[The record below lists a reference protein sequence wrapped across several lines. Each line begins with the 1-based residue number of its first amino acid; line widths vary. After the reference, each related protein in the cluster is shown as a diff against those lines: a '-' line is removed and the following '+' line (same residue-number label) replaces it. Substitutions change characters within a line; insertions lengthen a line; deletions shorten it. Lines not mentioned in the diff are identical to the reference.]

1 MFKDLNASELWA
13 CANLRWSLGIGDP
26 TVAGWV
32 TVGSYGLCILLAAL
46 ILRREAPATER
57 LFWGVILVMMVLLGI
72 NKQLDLQT
80 LLTAA
85 GRCIARDHGWY
96 RERRA
101 FQADFIRALLAATAI
116 LLSIG
121 LWLLRRHLR
130 RNGLALLGLAFV
142 AGFVAIRA
150 ISFHHFDAFINSRT
164 LLNLRF
170 NFVLENAGLL
180 LIAVNAV
187 ALLRRP
193 PARG

>member
-1 MFKDLNASELWA
+1 MFEDLDASALWA
-13 CANLRWSLGIGDP
+13 CANQRWSLGVGDP

-32 TVGSYGLCILLAAL
+32 TVGSYCLCTILAVLV
-46 ILRREAPATER
+46 LRRHLPPAER
-57 LFWGVILVMMVLLGI
+57 VFWGVILVAMVLLGI

-85 GRCIARDHGWY
+85 GRCLSREQGWY

-101 FQADFIRALLAATAI
+101 FQVDFIKALLVATAT
-116 LLSIG
+116 LLMIG
-121 LWLLRRHLR
+121 LWLMRRHLR

-170 NFVLENAGLL
+170 NFVLENAGLVL
-180 LIAVNAV
+180 VAVNAV
-187 ALLRRP
+187 LLLRRP
-193 PARG
+193 RA